1 MVYIAENKL
10 IREYDGER
18 MMIEAYGENSLR
30 VRVTR
35 LKDFPE
41 ENWALIPQ
49 PEQGAKITLTQNEK
63 EAETQKVNSEE
74 RIVGDGAVMENG
86 KIRVILNKAG
96 KLIFENSAGRT
107 LLRELECDRHS
118 SLGIRTRELKT
129 LSGGNFK
136 ASLKFESDPAEKLF
150 GMCQYQNGVFNLKGS
165 MLELA
170 QRNSQAS
177 VPFVVSSLG
186 YGFFWNNPAV
196 GRASFGV
203 NVTEWEAEST
213 KVIDFW
219 ITAGDTPAEIH
230 AQYMAVTGKPPM
242 MPEHGLGFWQCKLRY
257 QTQEELLS
265 VAREYHRRGVP
276 LDVIVADFF
285 HWTLEGTWAFDPEYW
300 PDPEGMVKELEA
312 MGTKLMVSVWPT
324 VSVYAPDYQ
333 YMKEMGY
340 LVSSESGVKINML
353 MIDPTSFTD
362 MTHPGARKFVW
373 DKLKENYYNKGV
385 KDFWLDVAEPE
396 YSSYDFENYRYHQ
409 GSVLEVGNQYPMW
422 YTKMIYD
429 GLTEAGEKDVVSL
442 VRCAWAGSQR
452 YGALVWSGDIPSTF
466 ESFKIQIVCG
476 LQMAMA
482 GIPWWTTDIGGFHDG
497 DIRDPKF
504 QELLI
509 RWFQY
514 GAFCPV
520 MRLHGHRSPYKAPLG
535 KTGGGRCASGAEN
548 EIWSYGEE
556 NYEIMKKYIELREEL
571 RPYTRRLMKEASETG
586 APVMR
591 PLFYQFPEDEKAW
604 EIKDQF
610 LFGDQYLVA
619 PVTEYGQRKR
629 EVYLPAGASW
639 TEQSTGKTYEGGRT
653 VTADAPL
660 DVIPVFVRG

>member
-49 PEQGAKITLTQNEK
+49 SEQGAKITLMRNEK

-86 KIRVILNKAG
+86 KIRVILNKAS

-150 GMCQYQNGVFNLKGS
+150 GMGQYQNGVFNLKGS

-230 AQYMAVTGKPPM
+230 AQYMAVTGRPPM

-571 RPYTRRLMKEASETG
+571 RPYTRRLMKEANETG

-610 LFGDQYLVA
+610 LFGDKYLVA

-660 DVIPVFVRG
+660 DVIPVFVKQ